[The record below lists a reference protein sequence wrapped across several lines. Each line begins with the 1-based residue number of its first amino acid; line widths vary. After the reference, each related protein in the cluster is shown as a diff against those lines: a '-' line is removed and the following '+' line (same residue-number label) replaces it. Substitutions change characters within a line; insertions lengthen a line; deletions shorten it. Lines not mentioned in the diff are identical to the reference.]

1 MSGSYDVVIAG
12 GSVSGLL
19 AAREVAAKG
28 LSVVVLEDDTEI
40 GTPEHCGGLV
50 SIAGIQNLGIVPSN
64 DSIQNNIKYAKISSP
79 SKSFELNAEKQKV
92 IVLDRRVFDK
102 QIAFQAQKMG
112 AEIRVRCS
120 VLSISKKKEDVEQDI
135 GDDEGCY
142 VIKTSNGLLACKYFV
157 DARGVGSLIRHN
169 RQGIFQSAQYEVYAP
184 WIIRDTIEV
193 KFDRDKYP
201 GFFAWI
207 IPIGSERGKVGVAG
221 RSINAANVLKSYMDS
236 KGGAY
241 SAVRKVY
248 APIWIMGP
256 MEHFVSGR
264 NIIIGD
270 AAGQTKPTTAGGIY
284 SCGMGGI
291 LAGRAI
297 AIAKQKNDDN
307 LLHDYEKKW
316 FSIFK
321 SEFEKMLIIRKILER
336 LDNKAIDELF
346 STLSEG
352 EMELVSKM
360 SDFDFHSTAISRIL
374 YSRSGSRIIK
384 TVLGNEVRRLFNS

>member
-241 SAVRKVY
+241 SVVRKVY